1 MHSRTIFPKTR
12 LKWTENLKFFQVFIE
27 MMIHSF
33 FKYFT
38 EIREDRDG
46 SVIIFTALI
55 LPIKLHWI
63 RRGTVPSSYLQERK
77 EPKKKKLKKERN

>member
-1 MHSRTIFPKTR
+1 MYIRTIFPKTR
-12 LKWTENLKFFQVFIE
+12 LKWIENLNFFQVFIE

-46 SVIIFTALI
+46 SVIILTALI
-55 LPIKLHWI
+55 LPIKLHWT